1 MRDLFRFLWRS
12 RSTLLFIGLM
22 VLSFLWLANGNDHH
36 RAQTFTSSQAAIGT
50 LYGWRDQVVR
60 YTDLD
65 GENEILA
72 AAQAEMMNRMRS
84 SYLNSS
90 APFVVVNDTVLQQ
103 QYKYISARVLNS
115 TTSKQK
121 NFLTLDKGSKAGLA
135 AGMGVIAAN
144 GIVGVVRECSP
155 RFSTVTSVL
164 NSSWNISVLNP
175 RTEHFGLLNW
185 DTADPTTARVKD
197 IPKHARIVVGDT
209 IVTGGD
215 DRVFPKGVPVGV
227 VESVVNDDGAV
238 ALDII
243 VRLSHDMTRIGHVWV
258 VTDLLKL
265 ERDTLEAKLDAE

>member
-36 RAQTFTSSQAAIGT
+36 RAQTFTSSQAAVGT

>member
-36 RAQTFTSSQAAIGT
+36 RAQTFTSSQAAVGT
-50 LYGWRDQVVR
+50 LYGWRDEVVR

-90 APFVVVNDTVLQQ
+90 APFIVVKDTVLQQ

-121 NFLTLDKGSKAGLA
+121 NFLTLDKGSKAGLS
-135 AGMGVIAAN
+135 AGMGVIGAN
-144 GIVGVVRECSP
+144 GIVGMVRECSP
-155 RFSTVTSVL
+155 RFSTVKSLL
-164 NSSWNISVLNP
+164 NSDFEASVSFP
-175 RTEHFGLLNW
+175 RTRHFGLLFW
-185 DTADPTTARVKD
+185 DTADPLTARVKD
-197 IPKHARIVVGDT
+197 IPKHAKIVVGDT
-209 IVTGGD
+209 VVTLGGD
-215 DRVFPKGVPVGV
+215 MVFPPGVMVGI
-227 VESVVNDDGAV
+227 VENVVNDDGAV
-238 ALDII
+238 ALDIVI
-243 VRLSHDMTRIGHVWV
+243 RLSEDMTRTGHVMV

>member
-90 APFVVVNDTVLQQ
+90 APFVVVNDTLLQQ
-103 QYKYISARVLNS
+103 QYKYISTRVLNS

-121 NFLTLDKGSKAGLA
+121 NFLTLDKGGKAGLA